1 MDDHKPIDTV
11 DGPAVETPGTGAH
24 RFERPPQGRPIDEAK
39 AAKDAG
45 LSANEHIKIAS
56 GYLRGTLADGLL
68 KNATGAISDDD
79 GQLVK
84 FHGMYLQDDRDLRPE
99 RTKKKLDKAYS
110 FMIRLRIAG
119 GVVSPAQWLAL
130 DHIATTYANGTLRA
144 TTRQTFQ
151 YHGVI
156 KSNLKRTMAAIDAA
170 LLDTIA
176 ACGDVNRNVM
186 AATNPAQ
193 SGAHEAAYK
202 LGKDISDSLLPKT
215 SAWREIWL
223 DGEKVVGGEEDVVEP
238 VYGKTYLPRKFK
250 IVVAVPPSNEVDIFA
265 HDLGFIA
272 ILDKKNAVT
281 GWNVTVGG
289 GMGMTHGETD
299 TFPRTADVMGFC
311 KPEDALKVAE
321 AVMTVQRDWGN
332 RKSRKNARLKY
343 TIERYGLDAFRAEVE
358 KRIGKKLGAAKPFTF
373 EGNGD
378 RYGWVEGDNGR
389 HHLTL
394 YVPSGRIKD
403 IEGGPQFLAGLRAIA
418 KVHEGDFR
426 LTGNQNVIIAD
437 VTAEQ
442 RKAIDALV
450 EEYGLTKGAGALR
463 RNSMACVALPTCG
476 LALAESERYLPS
488 LVDEL
493 EESLESH
500 GLAEDEITIRMTGC
514 PNGCARPYIAEIA
527 LVGRGPERYH
537 LYLGAAFDGSRLG
550 KLYAEDV
557 TASEIRGTLDPL
569 FANYAKARQTG
580 ERFGDFLIRTGHVA
594 KTTNGPDFHERTG
607 ALKPA
612 S

>member
-1 MDDHKPIDTV
+1 MAEQTPPRTY
-11 DGPAVETPGTGAH
+11 ETPPT
-24 RFERPPQGRPIDEAK
+24 ERPITEAE
-39 AAKDAG
+39 AARSAG
-45 LSANEHIKIAS
+45 LAHNEHLKIAS

-68 KNATGAISDDD
+68 KHATGAISEDD

-84 FHGMYLQDDRDLRPE
+84 FHGMYMQDDRDIRAE
-99 RTKKKLDKAYS
+99 RTKKKLEKAFS

-119 GVVSPAQWLAL
+119 GVVTPKQWLAL
-130 DHIATTYANGTLRA
+130 DKIATTYAGGALRA

-156 KSNLKRTMAAIDAA
+156 KSNLKRTMAAIDAT

-193 SGAHEAAYK
+193 VGAHKAAYQ

-223 DGEKVVGGEEDVVEP
+223 DGERVVGGEEEAEVEP

-250 IVVAVPPSNEVDIFA
+250 TVIAVPPSNEVDIFA

-272 ILDKKNAVT
+272 ILDDKNEVT

-299 TFPRTADVMGFC
+299 TFPRTADVMCFVE
-311 KPEDALKVAE
+311 PEDALKTAE

-332 RKSRKNARLKY
+332 RKVRKNARLKY
-343 TIERYGLDAFRAEVE
+343 TIERYGLAAFRAEVE
-358 KRIGKKLGAAKPFTF
+358 KRVGKPLADPKPFTF
-373 EGNGD
+373 TNNGD
-378 RYGWVEGDNGR
+378 RYGWTEGDDGR

-394 YVPSGRIKD
+394 YIPSGRIKD
-403 IEGGPQFLAGLRAIA
+403 IDGGPQLLTGLRRIA
-418 KVHEGDFR
+418 EIHEGDFR
-426 LTGNQNVIIAD
+426 LTGNQNVIIAN
-437 VTAEQ
+437 VPAEK
-442 RKAIDALV
+442 RAEIEALV
-450 EEYGLTKGAGALR
+450 DQYGLQKGASALR

-476 LALAESERYLPS
+476 LALAESERYLPD
-488 LVDEL
+488 LMTEL
-493 EESLESH
+493 ETSLASH
-500 GLAEDEITIRMTGC
+500 GLQDDEITIRMTGC
-514 PNGCARPYIAEIA
+514 PNGCARPYIAEIG

-550 KLYAEDV
+550 KLYGEDV
-557 TASEIRGTLDPL
+557 TASEIKTILDPL
-569 FANYAKARQTG
+569 FAAYAKNKQPG
-580 ERFGDFLIRTGHVA
+580 ERFGDYLIRDGYVT
-594 KTTNGPDFHERTG
+594 KTINGPDFHDKIG
-607 ALKPA
+607 PLKSA
-612 S
+612 A

>member
-1 MDDHKPIDTV
+1 MDDHKPIDTA
-11 DGPAVETPGTGAH
+11 DGPAVETPGAGA
-24 RFERPPQGRPIDEAK
+24 RRYETPPTARPIDEA
-39 AAKDAG
+39 AAAREAG
-45 LSANEHIKIAS
+45 LSHNEHIKIAS

-68 KNATGAISDDD
+68 KHATGAISEDD

-119 GVVSPAQWLAL
+119 GVVTPKQWLIL
-130 DHIATTYANGTLRA
+130 DDIATTYANGTLRA

-156 KSNLKRTMAAIDAA
+156 KSNLKRTMAAIDSA

-193 SGAHEAAYK
+193 AGAHKAAYE
-202 LGKDISDSLLPKT
+202 LGKAISDTLLPKT
-215 SAWREIWL
+215 NAWREIWL
-223 DGEKVVGGEEDVVEP
+223 DGERVVGGEEEFVEP

-272 ILDKKNAVT
+272 ILDKKNRVT

-299 TFPRTADVMGFC
+299 TFPRTADVMGFV

-332 RKSRKNARLKY
+332 RKVRKNARLKY
-343 TIERYGLDAFRAEVE
+343 TIERFGLDAFRAEVE
-358 KRIGKKLGAAKPFTF
+358 KRLGKRLAEPKPFTF
-373 EGNGD
+373 TGNGD
-378 RYGWVEGDNGR
+378 RYGWVEGEDGR

-403 IEGGPQFLAGLRAIA
+403 VEGGPQFLAGLRRIA
-418 KVHEGDFR
+418 QVHEGDFR
-426 LTGNQNVIIAD
+426 LTGNQNVIVAN
-437 VTAEQ
+437 VPAEK
-442 RKAIDALV
+442 RAEIEALV
-450 EEYGLTKGAGALR
+450 DEYALTKGAGALR

-476 LALAESERYLPS
+476 LALAESERYLPDLIS
-488 LVDEL
+488 EL
-493 EESLESH
+493 EESLARH
-500 GLAEDEITIRMTGC
+500 GLQDEAITIRSTGC
-514 PNGCARPYIAEIA
+514 PNGCARPYIAEIG

-537 LYLGAAFDGSRLG
+537 LYLGAAFDGSRLS
-550 KLYAEDV
+550 KLYREDV
-557 TASEIRGTLDPL
+557 TAGEIRTTLDPL
-569 FANYAKARQTG
+569 FAAYARDRTPG
-580 ERFGDFLIRTGHVA
+580 EHFGDFVIRAGFVA
-594 KTTNGPDFHERTG
+594 KTSNGPDFHARTG
-607 ALKPA
+607 ALKVA
-612 S
+612 